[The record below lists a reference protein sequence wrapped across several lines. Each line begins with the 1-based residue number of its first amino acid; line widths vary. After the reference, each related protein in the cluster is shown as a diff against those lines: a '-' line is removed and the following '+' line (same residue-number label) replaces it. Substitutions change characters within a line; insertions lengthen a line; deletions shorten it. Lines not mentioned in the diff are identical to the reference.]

1 MAESGGPRDNRD
13 DVAYRTFIHQRLAP
27 EGRAGQDIT
36 PFALVMHWARWL
48 YEEYLPQGRVLRF
61 LASNM
66 ALFAVG
72 CVLLY
77 MTPGTFIPTPSRLN
91 GGGTVWVFTGSELA
105 FLLASVCFS
114 MICLVDLSVVIS
126 TENPLKRQLVW
137 VIFCINLQAALY
149 SHPSPKIPSTILVTS
164 LGTPTSTYTT
174 LSWDCMPVFA
184 DGNGRP
190 LYAVRWLMWACSTAS
205 LIFMISELAQAETVS
220 LPTVIAS
227 DVGGLLL
234 GFFSTCGH
242 TLGWVLFG
250 AGCIVYMPTVW
261 GMYRLFAAGTLH
273 SSPRLVPEHGTDAE
287 GVGSVQARAS

>member
-1 MAESGGPRDNRD
+1 MAERGGPRDKMG
-13 DVAYRTFIHQRLAP
+13 DVVYSTFIHQRLAL
-27 EGRAGQDIT
+27 EGRAGQDVT

-77 MTPGTFIPTPSRLN
+77 ATPGTFIPTPSLLN

-114 MICLVDLSVVIS
+114 MICLVDLSVIIS

-149 SHPSPKIPSTILVTS
+149 GHPLPQ
-164 LGTPTSTYTT
+164 TPCTQYS
-174 LSWDCMPVFA
+174 
-184 DGNGRP
+184 
-190 LYAVRWLMWACSTAS
+190 
-205 LIFMISELAQAETVS
+205 
-220 LPTVIAS
+220 
-227 DVGGLLL
+227 
-234 GFFSTCGH
+234 
-242 TLGWVLFG
+242 
-250 AGCIVYMPTVW
+250 
-261 GMYRLFAAGTLH
+261 
-273 SSPRLVPEHGTDAE
+273 
-287 GVGSVQARAS
+287 

>member
-1 MAESGGPRDNRD
+1 MSRLTREEDIKETRQSGVGRELTPVVLGAVASLLLFFLLFLPLSYRFTAARAMAECGGQRDKMG
-13 DVAYRTFIHQRLAP
+13 DVAYSTFIHQRLAL
-27 EGRAGQDIT
+27 EGKAGREIT

-77 MTPGTFIPTPSRLN
+77 ATPGTFIPTPSLLN

-114 MICLVDLSVVIS
+114 MICLVDLSVIIS

-149 SHPSPKIPSTILVTS
+149 GHPLPQT
-164 LGTPTSTYTT
+164 
-174 LSWDCMPVFA
+174 
-184 DGNGRP
+184 
-190 LYAVRWLMWACSTAS
+190 
-205 LIFMISELAQAETVS
+205 LAQYS
-220 LPTVIAS
+220 
-227 DVGGLLL
+227 
-234 GFFSTCGH
+234 
-242 TLGWVLFG
+242 
-250 AGCIVYMPTVW
+250 
-261 GMYRLFAAGTLH
+261 
-273 SSPRLVPEHGTDAE
+273 
-287 GVGSVQARAS
+287 